1 MDRGAWWAAV
11 HRVAQS
17 RTWLKQLSMHACVGE
32 ENGNPLQ
39 YSFLENPRDRRAWWE
54 AESNRVAQSWTRL
67 KRLSSSSSNSSMID
81 EHRCKNPQK
90 ILAKWIQQYIKR
102 ITHHDQVGFIPRMQ
116 GFAGIFPIDGKESAC
131 NVGNPGPTPGLRR
144 SSGGGHGNPL
154 QYSCLGNPHGQ
165 RRLVG
170 YSHLVAKSQTR
181 LSTARHGTAT
191 S

>member
-17 RTWLKQLSMHACVGE
+17 RTQLKRLSMHACIGE

-39 YSFLENPRDRRAWWE
+39 YSFLENPRDRRAWRE
-54 AESNRVAQSWTRL
+54 AVYGVTQSRTRL
-67 KRLSSSSSNSSMID
+67 KWLSSSSSSSSMID
-81 EHRCKNPQK
+81 EHRRKNPQK

-116 GFAGIFPIDGKESAC
+116 GFAGIFPIDSKESAC

-165 RRLVG
+165 RSLAG
-170 YSHLVAKSQTR
+170 YSSWVTKSQVW
-181 LSTARHGTAT
+181 LSTGQDNRYDTQ
-191 S
+191 